1 MAHADSPSADQASP
15 NQPAAAQ
22 AAASPSSA
30 DGLSHHQAAGGRDGD
45 PTAAALEA
53 LLAPIRDSGSDRS
66 LLDLG
71 WIRRLRCQGSRAVLE
86 LALPGFAASQQGRIA
101 GEIRTALLSADGIDD
116 VQIELAQ
123 PAAPASSG
131 PIGGA
136 GHGSGGHAHGQL
148 PERQGIPGVA
158 RVIAV
163 SSGKGGV
170 GKSTVAVNLA
180 CALARS
186 GLRVGLLDADIYGP
200 NAPTMLGVADRTPE
214 VQGSGNDQIL
224 TPIETCGI
232 AMVSMGLLIQEN
244 QPVIWRGPMLN
255 GIIRQFLYQVAW
267 GERDVL
273 VVDLPPGTGDVQ
285 LSLAQAVPMEGVIVV
300 TTPQQVSLQDA
311 RRGLAMFLQMGVP
324 VLGVVE
330 NMSAFIPPDAP
341 EKRYEI
347 FGRGGGGRLAQEA
360 DVPLLAQLPLEMPV
374 REGGDSGR
382 PVVLSAPDSVTG
394 QAFLALAAR
403 LATSGAPTTAA
414 LA

>member
-1 MAHADSPSADQASP
+1 MRRPPEQASAER
-15 NQPAAAQ
+15 Q
-22 AAASPSSA
+22 
-30 DGLSHHQAAGGRDGD
+30 GD
-45 PTAAALEA
+45 PDAAALEG
-53 LLAPIRDSGSDRS
+53 LLAPIRDSGSGRS
-66 LLDLG
+66 LLELG
-71 WIRRLRCQGSRAVLE
+71 WIRRPRRQGSRVVLE

-101 GEIRTALLSADGIDD
+101 GEIRSTLLSAAGIDD
-116 VQIELAQ
+116 VQIELAAS
-123 PAAPASSG
+123 AAPASSG
-131 PIGGA
+131 PIGAA
-136 GHGSGGHAHGQL
+136 GHGNAGHAHGQL
-148 PERQGIPGVA
+148 PERQGIPGVR

-180 CALARS
+180 CALAAS

-214 VQGSGNDQIL
+214 VQGSGNEQIL

-273 VVDLPPGTGDVQ
+273 VVDLPPGTGDAQ

-311 RRGLAMFLQMGVP
+311 RRGLAMFLQMGVT

-341 EKRYEI
+341 DKRYEI
-347 FGRGGGGRLAQEA
+347 FGRGGGERLATEA
-360 DVPLLAQLPLEMPV
+360 GVPLLAQLPLEMPV

-382 PVVLSAPDSVTG
+382 PVVLSAPESATG
-394 QAFLALAAR
+394 QAFRDLAAR
-403 LATSGAPTTAA
+403 LGASCVPTEA

>member
-1 MAHADSPSADQASP
+1 MPTPDSSAANQAGAEQTP
-15 NQPAAAQ
+15 
-22 AAASPSSA
+22 A
-30 DGLSHHQAAGGRDGD
+30 DGLCLEPAAGERPGD
-45 PTAAALEA
+45 PDVAALAA

-66 LLDLG
+66 LLELG

-101 GEIRTALLSADGIDD
+101 GEIRSALLSAAGIDD

-123 PAAPASSG
+123 SAAPASSG
-131 PIGGA
+131 PIGSA
-136 GHGSGGHAHGQL
+136 GHGSGGHGQGQL

-214 VQGSGNDQIL
+214 VQGSGNEQIL

-273 VVDLPPGTGDVQ
+273 VVDLPPGTGDAQ

-311 RRGLAMFLQMGVP
+311 RRGLAMFLQMGVA

-330 NMSAFIPPDAP
+330 NMTAFIPPDAP

-347 FGRGGGGRLAQEA
+347 FGRGGGARLAQEA
-360 DVPLLAQLPLEMPV
+360 EVPLLAQLPLEMPV

-382 PVVLSAPDSVTG
+382 PVVLSAPDSATG

-403 LATSGAPTTAA
+403 LAASGAPTTA

>member
-1 MAHADSPSADQASP
+1 MPSVDQPSAEQSSSD
-15 NQPAAAQ
+15 QPAADPAQ
-22 AAASPSSA
+22 
-30 DGLSHHQAAGGRDGD
+30 GD
-45 PTAAALEA
+45 PSIAALEE
-53 LLAPIRDSGSDRS
+53 LLAPIQDGGSGRS
-66 LLDLG
+66 LLALG
-71 WIRRLRCQGSRAVLE
+71 WIRRPRRQGSRAVIE

-101 GEIRTALLSADGIDD
+101 AEIRSALLAAAGIED

-123 PAAPASSG
+123 PAPASSG
-131 PIGGA
+131 PIGAA
-136 GHGSGGHAHGQL
+136 GHGSGGHGPGQL
-148 PERQGIPGVA
+148 PERQGIPGVR

-180 CALARS
+180 CALASR

-273 VVDLPPGTGDVQ
+273 VVDLPPGTGDAQ

-341 EKRYEI
+341 DKRYEI
-347 FGRGGGGRLAQEA
+347 FGQGGGARLAQEA
-360 DVPLLAQLPLEMPV
+360 EVPLLAQLPLEMPV

-382 PVVLSAPDSVTG
+382 PVVLSAPGSATG

-403 LATSGAPTTAA
+403 LEASSAPAAA

>member
-1 MAHADSPSADQASP
+1 MSPADPPSAAQPRAGLPGPDSWSSP
-15 NQPAAAQ
+15 PGHGDQPADQ
-22 AAASPSSA
+22 
-30 DGLSHHQAAGGRDGD
+30 GREGW
-45 PTAAALEA
+45 ES
-53 LLAPIRDSGSDRS
+53 LLAPLQDSGSGRS
-66 LLDLG
+66 LLELG
-71 WIRRLRCQGSRAVLE
+71 WIRRLRRNGPRAVLE

-101 GEIRTALLSADGIDD
+101 AEIRTALLAAPDIDD

-136 GHGSGGHAHGQL
+136 GHGSGGHGQL
-148 PERQGIPGVA
+148 PERQGIPGVR

-180 CALARS
+180 CALAAS

-214 VQGSGNDQIL
+214 VQGSGNAQIL

-273 VVDLPPGTGDVQ
+273 VVDLPPGTGDAQ

-341 EKRYEI
+341 DKRYEI
-347 FGRGGGGRLAQEA
+347 FGSGGGARLAQEA

-382 PVVLSAPDSVTG
+382 PVVLSAPDSATG
-394 QAFLALAAR
+394 QAFRALATR
-403 LATSGAPTTAA
+403 LQTSSAPAA
-414 LA
+414 AAA